1 MTKLKINWF
10 GLAGGIATSLLIVI
24 SLFFPWWQFTVG
36 DGILQANIS
45 PLNTN
50 FDFLSENSVTVPLLW
65 ALNLVSILSLAASG
79 IIMLI
84 YSVLPSKSYSSKL
97 LDFSYRKPIYA
108 VVFFVISLFSLILII
123 QSLLGFQIP
132 IMGSATIQL
141 PQSLTAGTI
150 VSTKVTADFLWPFWF
165 AVIAAGLCVIA
176 RIYHRRIAEQPMQQK
191 K

>member
-1 MTKLKINWF
+1 MPKLNINWF
-10 GLAGGIATSLLIVI
+10 GLAGGIATILLIVI

-84 YSVLPSKSYSSKL
+84 YSVLPSKSYSLKL
-97 LDFSYRKPIYA
+97 LDFSYRKPIYS

-132 IMGSATIQL
+132 IMGSTTIQL

-165 AVIAAGLCVIA
+165 AAIAAGLCVIA

>member
-1 MTKLKINWF
+1 MNRKLNWF
-10 GLAGGIATSLLIVI
+10 GLAGGIATILLIVI

-50 FDFLSENSVTVPLLW
+50 FDFLSENSITVPLLW
-65 ALNLVSILSLAASG
+65 ALNLASILSLAASG

-84 YSVLPSKSYSSKL
+84 YSVLPSKSYSLKL
-97 LDFSYRKPIYA
+97 LNFSYRKPIYS
-108 VVFFVISLFSLILII
+108 VVFFVISLFSLMLII
-123 QSLLGFQIP
+123 QSLLGFKIP

-141 PQSLTAGTI
+141 PQSLTSGTI
-150 VSTKVTADFLWPFWF
+150 VSTKVTADFLWPFWL
-165 AVIAAGLCVIA
+165 AIIAAGLCIAA
-176 RIYHRRIAEQPMQQK
+176 RIYHRKIAEQPMQQK